1 MMIVGIP
8 PKDIPINALDI
19 LLGRYRIKGASSGIP
34 STMKDPIYFSHEN
47 GVKSHITTFKSLDDI
62 HEIVRLMSDG
72 KSAGRFGIV
81 FDD

>member
-34 STMKDPIYFSHEN
+34 NTMKDPIYFSHEN
-47 GVKSHITTFKSLDDI
+47 DIKPHITTFKSLDDI
-62 HEIVRLMSDG
+62 HEVIRLMSDG
-72 KSAGRFGIV
+72 KTAGRFGIV
-81 FDD
+81 FD